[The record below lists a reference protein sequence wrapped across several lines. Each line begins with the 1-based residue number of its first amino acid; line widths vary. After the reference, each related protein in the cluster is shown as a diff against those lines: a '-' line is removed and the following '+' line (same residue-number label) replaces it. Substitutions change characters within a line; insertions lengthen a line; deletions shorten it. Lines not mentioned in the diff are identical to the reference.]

1 MADALRRELR
11 DVLYLLQREQAEVQH
26 LTRLLAR
33 DRTPDVGAPSPD
45 DALMQLAAVRV
56 PMLHFQMLP
65 QLPPLRML
73 DIPALDMRTA
83 CSDDVIPRMVL
94 YL

>member
-33 DRTPDVGAPSPD
+33 DRTPDVGEPSPD
-45 DALMQLAAVRV
+45 DALMQLVAVRV

-65 QLPPLRML
+65 PPPPLSNAGYS
-73 DIPALDMRTA
+73 ALDMRTA
-83 CSDDVIPRMVL
+83 CSDAVIPRMVL